1 MVFWKLADY
10 LNPQFLL
17 FAILTTMHNTQ
28 LSSTKLRPNN
38 PLRRTRVNSILSSH
52 KVRLLGAAIVGSV
65 LLAACGGGSDSS
77 SDAAAVANRAKRNP
91 SAPATTTP
99 ATPTT
104 PTTPTSNGKI
114 FYGVNGH
121 LQQGG
126 AYGTSSPQTQLA
138 QLQDLGITM
147 YRSDVSDKAAATALA
162 QFSTTMAAGGVTVY
176 PVLLIAPQEYANE
189 TASYNAGYALGQQV
203 ASAMH
208 ASYYEVGN
216 ELEAD
221 ALAGNYDGTFS
232 TDYTNSKFMLARGA
246 IRGMIDGIKS
256 VDTQG
261 KIVMGAG
268 TWLHWGFD
276 QMLAQGT
283 QPDGTGGHP
292 VVSWDVTAWHWY
304 NEYDDIQNI
313 CGGSGCYNVL
323 SKLQAFGKPI
333 WLTEYGVRPWTAT
346 NAQAATYLTGNMMMA
361 EYASVA
367 STYNLQSIQMYEL
380 YDDPAGAYGLLQSDG
395 KTKKAQYTSVKSFI
409 ASHPM

>member
-10 LNPQFLL
+10 LNPLFLL
-17 FAILTTMHNTQ
+17 FAVLITMHH
-28 LSSTKLRPNN
+28 TKLSTTNLIPSG
-38 PLRRTRVNSILSSH
+38 PRRQTHLQRILSSH
-52 KVRLLGAAIVGSV
+52 MTRLLGAAIASSV
-65 LLAACGGGSDSS
+65 LLAACGGGGDSS
-77 SDAAAVANRAKRNP
+77 QDAAAVANRARRNP
-91 SAPATTTP
+91 STPATTP
-99 ATPTT
+99 ATT
-104 PTTPTSNGKI
+104 PTTPATTGKI

-121 LQQGG
+121 FQQGG
-126 AYGTSSPQTQLA
+126 AYATSSTQTQLA
-138 QLQDLGITM
+138 QLQDLGMTI
-147 YRSDVSDKAAATALA
+147 YRSDVSSKAAATALA
-162 QFSTTMAAGGVTVY
+162 QIATTMAAGGVTVY
-176 PVLLIAPQEYANE
+176 PVLLISPQEYASE

-221 ALAGNYDGTFS
+221 TLAGNYDGTFA
-232 TDYTNSKFMLARGA
+232 TDYVNSKFMIARGA

-283 QPDGTGGHP
+283 QPDGTAGHP

-304 NEYDDIQNI
+304 NDYDDIQNI

-346 NAQAATYLTGNMMMA
+346 DSQAASYLTGGTMMA

-367 STYNLQSIQMYEL
+367 SKYNLQSIQMYEL
-380 YDDPAGAYGLLQSDG
+380 YDDPAGTYGLLQSDG
-395 KTKKAQYTSVKSFI
+395 KTKKSQYSSVKSFI
-409 ASHPM
+409 ASHPQ

>member
-1 MVFWKLADY
+1 MVFWKLANY
-10 LNPQFLL
+10 LKPLFLL
-17 FAILTTMHNTQ
+17 FALLTAMHDIQLTTTNSRKNKSHRQTQ
-28 LSSTKLRPNN
+28 LKR
-38 PLRRTRVNSILSSH
+38 ILSSH
-52 KVRLLGAAIVGSV
+52 TTRLLGAALAASV
-65 LLAACGGGSDSS
+65 LLAACGGGGDSS
-77 SDAAAVANRAKRNP
+77 QDPAAVANRARRNP
-91 SAPATTTP
+91 STPATTTP
-99 ATPTT
+99 ATTT
-104 PTTPTSNGKI
+104 ASTGKI

-121 LQQGG
+121 FQQGG
-126 AYGTSSPQTQLA
+126 AYASSSTQTQLA
-138 QLQDLGITM
+138 QLQDLGMTI
-147 YRSDVSDKAAATALA
+147 YRSDVSSKAAATALA
-162 QFSTTMAAGGVTVY
+162 QIATTMAAGGVTVY
-176 PVLLIAPQEYANE
+176 PVLLISPQEYSSE

-221 ALAGNYDGTFS
+221 TLAGNYDGTFP
-232 TDYTNSKFMLARGA
+232 TDYVNSKFMIARGA

-283 QPDGTGGHP
+283 QPDGTAGHP

-304 NEYDDIQNI
+304 NDYDDIQNI

-346 NAQAATYLTGNMMMA
+346 DSQAAAYLTGNTMMA

-380 YDDPAGAYGLLQSDG
+380 YDDPAGTYGLLQSDG
-395 KTKKAQYTSVKSFI
+395 TTKKPQYASVKSFI
-409 ASHPM
+409 ASHPK